1 MVQFTPCILF
11 ETKQIMEYRTLISQF
26 AAQLGVTDFALDDEN
41 VARLQADDMT
51 LAFMEV
57 PERNALLTW
66 CEVAT
71 PPPEKLEQLYRL
83 LLEASFMGRATQGAA
98 FSLDRDTVY
107 LHRVDPLV
115 NLDANSLSEIVEDF
129 LDLVEHWRGVIAA
142 FRADD
147 SDSSADLPAPDLG
160 SSGFLRA

>member
-1 MVQFTPCILF
+1 
-11 ETKQIMEYRTLISQF
+11 MEYRTLISQF
-26 AAQLGVTDFALDDEN
+26 AAQLGVTDFALDEEN
-41 VARLQADDMT
+41 VARFQADDMT
-51 LAFMEV
+51 LAIMEI

-83 LLEASFMGRATQGAA
+83 LLEASFMGRATQGAT
-98 FSLDRDTVY
+98 FSLDKGSIY
-107 LHRVDPLV
+107 LHRVDSLD
-115 NLDANSLSEIVEDF
+115 NLDVGSLSGIVEGF
-129 LDLVEHWRGVIAA
+129 LNLVEQWRDVIAA

-147 SDSSADLPAPDLG
+147 SVATAEPAADFPTMGLG